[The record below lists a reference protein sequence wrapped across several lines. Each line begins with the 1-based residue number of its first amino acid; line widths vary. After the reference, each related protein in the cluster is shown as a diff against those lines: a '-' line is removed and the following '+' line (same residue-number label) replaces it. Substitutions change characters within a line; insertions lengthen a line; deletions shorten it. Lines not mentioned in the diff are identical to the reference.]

1 MNRRFLAGLALGF
14 VVAAI
19 PAPPAKAQN
28 GIASSPV
35 FKPEIFFAG
44 RTRSDGVMRGLDGNV
59 SGRLSGETRG
69 RRERDGSTSFD
80 QTIRFDDGTI
90 RRRSWR
96 LVRSG
101 AQLEATATDVVG
113 VARGEIAGR
122 ELRLL
127 STVRTDPD
135 NPLLDVDFDQRMV
148 LQPDGRSVTVKSV
161 VTKLGIKLREID
173 ETFVSSRPGRRGGA
187 E

>member
-1 MNRRFLAGLALGF
+1 VNPRSLTGMALGLLLAGGLA
-14 VVAAI
+14 A
-19 PAPPAKAQN
+19 PARAQN
-28 GIASSPV
+28 GVGASPA

-44 RTRSDGVMRGLDGNV
+44 RTRSEGVMRGSDGAV

-80 QTIRFDDGTI
+80 QTIRFEDGTT

-96 LVRSG
+96 LVRNG
-101 AQLEATATDVVG
+101 AQIEATATDVVG

-127 STVRTDPD
+127 STVRTDPN

-148 LQPDGRSVTVKSV
+148 LQPDGRSVTVRSV

-173 ETFVSSRPGRRGGA
+173 ETFVASRPSRAAGA
-187 E
+187 K

>member
-1 MNRRFLAGLALGF
+1 MNRRFRAGLALGF

-44 RTRSDGVMRGLDGNV
+44 RTRSEGVMRGPDGAV